1 MKMRLQAFVSVIV
14 YLLFFQIAAAQE
26 PRALLYSSELSD
38 DLQKVVANI
47 QNPQQPVIPYEDLN
61 TNPSYFVRIA
71 PRRHILTA
79 ENQIQ
84 DSAILGT
91 KPIIFLATPEGI
103 YGKALLDIYLDI
115 GYEAEDIIRWQRD
128 EDMVAIVFRYDESI
142 SLSAVKDGQLPENWD
157 NQVFVPTW
165 DNMFSLFEQL
175 ATNATI
181 NPEQQGEFMP
191 TALSF
196 RSEELK
202 NFVLNFPDVG
212 KQRVKTQPYTSL
224 ETVGGSD
231 WLYRHLAE
239 AKLSLFEHFRGTG
252 RTLNEVVDPDGKQQY
267 SGILEFVA
275 PNKTVNTLPEIAIIH
290 LGTLKIEEA
299 Y

>member
-1 MKMRLQAFVSVIV
+1 MKMRFQTFLSVII
-14 YLLFFQIAAAQE
+14 YLLFFQIAIAQE
-26 PRALLYSSELSD
+26 SRALLYSYALSD
-38 DLQKVVANI
+38 DLQHIVANI
-47 QNPQQPVIPYEDLN
+47 QNPQYPVIPYKDLN
-61 TNPSYFVRIA
+61 PNPSYFVRIA

-142 SLSAVKDGQLPENWD
+142 LLSAVKDGQLPENWD
-157 NQVFVPTW
+157 SQVFVPTW
-165 DNMFSLFEQL
+165 DNMFSLFEKL
-175 ATNATI
+175 ATRATI

-191 TALSF
+191 TTLSF
-196 RSEELK
+196 RTEELK
-202 NFVLNFPDVG
+202 NFVLNFPDGG
-212 KQRVKTQPYTSL
+212 KQRVKTQSYTSL

-231 WLYRHLAE
+231 WSYRHLLE

-252 RTLNEVVDPDGKQQY
+252 RTLNEIIDPDGKQHD

-290 LGTLKIEEA
+290 LGSLKIEET